1 MSSLPPPARPGPPAR
16 ENLRGICCKLVAL
29 LIGFFSSIFFQKNVA
44 RWTRLTGA
52 IVPATRDEHG
62 HYVETTGVVDRT
74 YKGYAYAAASHGH
87 H

>member
-1 MSSLPPPARPGPPAR
+1 M
-16 ENLRGICCKLVAL
+16 
-29 LIGFFSSIFFQKNVA
+29 IGFFSSIFFQKCGA
-44 RWTRLTGA
+44 RRTRLTGA

>member
-1 MSSLPPPARPGPPAR
+1 MSSLPPPAGRVRPAR
-16 ENLRGICCKLVAL
+16 GNPRGICCKPVAL
-29 LIGFFSSIFFQKNVA
+29 MIGFFSSIFFQKCGA
-44 RWTRLTGA
+44 RRTRLTGA